1 MPNMTEADRQACWRE
16 FMEQTSNAHELYA
29 QPLTKADIRAAVDA
43 IDQWL
48 TDNAASGNQAI
59 PQPARGGL
67 SAAQKARMQSII
79 VLKRWGTGTTA
90 ATGV

>member
-1 MPNMTEADRQACWRE
+1 MPNMSDENRQACWQE
-16 FMEQTSNAHELYA
+16 FMEQTSAAHELYTA
-29 QPLTKADIRAAVDA
+29 PLTKTDIRAAVDA

-59 PQPARGGL
+59 PQPARSGL

-79 VLKRWGTGTTA
+79 VLKRWGTGA
-90 ATGV
+90 GV